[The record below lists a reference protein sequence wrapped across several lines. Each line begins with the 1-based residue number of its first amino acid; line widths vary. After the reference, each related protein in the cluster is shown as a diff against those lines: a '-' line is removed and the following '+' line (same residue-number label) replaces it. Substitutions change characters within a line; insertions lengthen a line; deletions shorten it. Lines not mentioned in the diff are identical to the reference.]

1 MKKIIVASKN
11 PVKSS
16 AVLNAFRRVFPQEH
30 FTIEGVNIP
39 SNVSDQPMDDHE
51 TLQGARNR
59 AEAARQIVPDA
70 DYWAGLE
77 GGVDQVEGT
86 WVAYAW
92 IVVLSGASGGQART
106 GIFSLPAKV
115 ARLIQEGMELGEAD
129 DIVFGTNN
137 SKHAGGAVGLLT
149 ADALTRTE
157 LYAEGVILALIPI
170 KNHQLYSDTPC

>member
-16 AVLNAFRRVFPQEH
+16 AVLNAFRRVFLQEH
-30 FTIEGVNIP
+30 FAIKSVDIP
-39 SNVSDQPMDDHE
+39 SNVSDQPMNDHE
-51 TLQGARNR
+51 AFRGARNR
-59 AEAARQIVPDA
+59 AEAARQMVPDA

-92 IVVLSGASGGQART
+92 IVVLSGASEGWART
-106 GIFSLPAKV
+106 GIFSLPTKV
-115 ARLIQEGMELGEAD
+115 AQLVKEGMELGEAD
-129 DIVFGTNN
+129 DIVFGTKN

-149 ADALTRTE
+149 GDALTRTE

-170 KNHQLYSDTPC
+170 KNRQLYSDLSC